1 MEQLYQQ
8 TNRLILQVQGQLN
21 KLGTVTADNLIEVEQ
36 DIDNV
41 LQEVSSNCDKL
52 NILVNKEPPHKRQ
65 SAKIKADQL
74 IYDLRHLQTAFHNY
88 QQRKIQREQEERERD
103 ELLNRKFAPNSSGE
117 TSIMIDH
124 ALQHNTGLQNAN
136 RGLDDMI
143 SSGSSILTGLREQR
157 YTLKGAQKRILDL
170 ANTLGLSNTVMR
182 LIDKRA
188 TQDKWIVLIG
198 IVVTCAIMFLAV
210 KYLT

>member
-1 MEQLYQQ
+1 MEGLYQQ
-8 TNRLILQVQGQLN
+8 TNRLVLQIQSQLN
-21 KLGTVTADNLIEVEQ
+21 KLGIVQGESLDELEQ
-36 DIDNV
+36 SIDNT
-41 LQEVSSNCDKL
+41 LHEVSTNCDRL
-52 NILVNKEPPHKRQ
+52 ALLVNKEPPHKRQ
-65 SAKIKADQL
+65 SAKM
-74 IYDLRHLQTAFHNY
+74 
-88 QQRKIQREQEERERD
+88 ERD
-103 ELLNRKFAPNSSGE
+103 ELLNRKFAPNNSGE

-136 RGLDDMI
+136 RGMDDML

-157 YTLKGAQKRILDL
+157 NMLKGTQKRILDI

-188 TQDKWIVLIG
+188 TQDKWIVIG
-198 IVVTCAIMFLAV
+198 GAVVTCIIMFFVV